1 MLASASSL
9 AAKQSPL
16 QVRGLVD
23 LQVQIQQDGERTWLD
38 GGGSGLRY
46 SDGDSPLQ
54 LAQAGLEVSYKLS
67 PTWQAKTVM
76 LAYLDSS
83 EEVTV
88 SEVFLHYRPVP
99 TSQWRSEWRIGAF
112 HLPISLEN
120 RGPLWTSPYSLN
132 SSVIN
137 TWIGEEL
144 RTIGAEG
151 RWTLPGQTH
160 NANWDLSLFGAAYG
174 LNDTAGMMLTWR
186 GWAQHDR
193 FAGLNSDYP
202 LADLPQVG
210 EGGLFKDQV
219 ALLEPF
225 IEADDRLGYY
235 LGSDL
240 AIGKKIGRNR
250 ALKLSY
256 FYYDNQAKSTA
267 LRDGQYGWK
276 TRFHHASAHWRL
288 SNNVEILGQ
297 AMSGDTLMGAGP
309 VTSIEADFWSTYVL
323 ISKRFGAHRASLRWD
338 RFEVE
343 DLDQTPYDNN
353 DEHGS
358 SATLSY
364 SYNWGK
370 GWKASANVTHWD
382 SDRPIRDMIPNQQS
396 VVNTEQWQ
404 FSLRR
409 YW

>member
-1 MLASASSL
+1 
-9 AAKQSPL
+9 
-16 QVRGLVD
+16 VD
-23 LQVQIQQDGERTWLD
+23 LQAQIQIDGGRSWFE
-38 GGGSGLRY
+38 GGGSGLRFGE
-46 SDGDSPLQ
+46 DDSALQ
-54 LAQAGLEVSYKLS
+54 LAQAGVELSYKLS
-67 PTWQAKTVM
+67 PTWQAKTVL
-76 LAYLDSS
+76 LAYTHHS
-83 EEVTV
+83 EEITA
-88 SEVFLHYRPVP
+88 SEAFLHYRPVP
-99 TSQWRSEWRIGAF
+99 TSQWRNEWRFGAF

-132 SSVIN
+132 SSAIN

-151 RWTLPGQTH
+151 RWSLPGQAR
-160 NANWDLSLFGAAYG
+160 NVDWDLSLYGAAFG

-193 FAGLNSDYP
+193 FAGLSSDYP

-210 EGGLFKDQV
+210 EGALFEDQISRF
-219 ALLEPF
+219 EPF
-225 IEADDRLGYY
+225 VEADDRLGFYV
-235 LGSDL
+235 GGDL
-240 AIGKKIGRNR
+240 AIGAKLGRNR

-256 FYYDNQAKSTA
+256 LYYDNQAKSTA
-267 LRDGQYGWK
+267 LRDGQYGWR

-288 SNNVEILGQ
+288 AGNFEILSQ

-309 VTSIEADFWSTYVL
+309 TTSIEADFWSAYL
-323 ISKRFGAHRASLRWD
+323 LFSKRFGAHRASLRWD

-370 GWKASANVTHWD
+370 GWKASVNLTHWE
-382 SDRPIRDMIPNQQS
+382 SDRPIRAMIPNQQRFL
-396 VVNTEQWQ
+396 NTEQWQ